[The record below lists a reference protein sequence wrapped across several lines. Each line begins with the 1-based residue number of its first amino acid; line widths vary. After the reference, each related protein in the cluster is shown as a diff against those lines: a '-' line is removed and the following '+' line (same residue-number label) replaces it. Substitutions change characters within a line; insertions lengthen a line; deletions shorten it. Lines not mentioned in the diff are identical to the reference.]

1 MKPIRILLAL
11 AVTLALPAAAL
22 AQATPPGG
30 TIYAFDE
37 AYTTTATPA
46 DVPDKG
52 RFDALYVLGEG
63 LAPVSDAAPGHPGY
77 NGGRWE
83 VRPVT
88 FVNIAPTQFTNA
100 DAVRDAAAKGD
111 IQIGDVMRRFV
122 CPLHRKRD
130 N

>member
-1 MKPIRILLAL
+1 MYR
-11 AVTLALPAAAL
+11 TLALLAFGSALLLPASAL

-37 AYTTTATPA
+37 TYTTTLTPA
-46 DVPDKG
+46 DIPDRG
-52 RFDALYVLGEG
+52 RFDTLYILGEG

-83 VRPVT
+83 VRSVR
-88 FVNIAPTQFTNA
+88 FVNIAPVQFTNA
-100 DAVRDAAAKGD
+100 AALLDAAQNGD
-111 IQIGDVMRRFV
+111 IEIGDVMRRFV

-130 N
+130 R